1 MNRGPERGRRLLW
14 RVYLY
19 GVLML
24 VLSAGASLLVGHYV
38 LRPAFEVPTRP
49 STTWIAWHVADIK
62 DDHARV
68 QRELEDL
75 RERVG
80 IEMSLFEP
88 GGRLVHSNAAS
99 PPRPLSERALRSL
112 QQERTRFVSGDGRVA
127 IFDARDRLLNYVLIQ
142 YPQPSPF
149 GLAAGQLVVALIVLA
164 LLAAPLARSI
174 ALPVERLAELTR
186 AFGSGDFS
194 ARAGLE
200 RRGDEIGDLARAF
213 DEMAER
219 LAELRRTELELLA
232 NVSHELRTPLSRIR
246 LALEL
251 VRDGDVRKADR
262 HIDDIAQELVELEH
276 LIDDVMTT
284 TRLSLARGATG
295 DSLPPLHRQRILGS
309 ELLQASVTRFRRH
322 HPERRLVCNVDA
334 DLPALELD
342 PVLVRRAFDNLL
354 DNAAKF
360 SDSETTIELTAVS
373 KQGGVEVSVAD
384 EGLGIAAED
393 QARLFEPF
401 YRADRSRTRQTGG
414 VGLGLALVK
423 RIVQAHG
430 GAIRIESEPGA
441 GSRFV
446 VTLPVEGA
454 SPVLE

>member
-1 MNRGPERGRRLLW
+1 MTRAPERGRRLLW

-24 VLSAGASLLVGHYV
+24 VLSASASLAVGHYV
-38 LRPAFEVPTRP
+38 LQPAFEVPSRP
-49 STTWIAWHVADIK
+49 STTWIAWHVADIQG
-62 DDHARV
+62 DRARV
-68 QRELEDL
+68 QRELRDL
-75 RERVG
+75 RHRVG

-88 GGRLVHSNAAS
+88 DGRLVVSNAPS
-99 PPRPLSERALRSL
+99 PPGPLSERALRQL
-112 QQERTRFVSGDGRVA
+112 EEERTRFASGDGRVA
-127 IFDARDRLLNYVLIQ
+127 IFDATGRLTNYVLIR
-142 YPQPSPF
+142 YPLASPF
-149 GLAAGQLVVALIVLA
+149 GMALGQLAVALLVLA
-164 LLAAPLARSI
+164 LLAVPLARWI

-200 RRGDEIGDLARAF
+200 RRRGDEIGDLARAF

-262 HIDDIAQELVELEH
+262 HVEDIAEELIELEH

-284 TRLSLARGATG
+284 TRLSLARGATA
-295 DSLPPLHRQRILGS
+295 DSLPPLHRQRISGN
-309 ELLQASVTRFRRH
+309 ELLTASVTRFRKH
-322 HPERRLVCNVDA
+322 HPERRLECSIDTE
-334 DLPALELD
+334 LPMLELD
-342 PVLVRRAFDNLL
+342 PVLVRRALDNLL

-360 SDSETTIELTAVS
+360 SDPETNIELTAAAS
-373 KQGGVEVSVAD
+373 EASIEVTIAD
-384 EGLGIAAED
+384 QGLGIPRDDRE
-393 QARLFEPF
+393 RVFEPF
-401 YRADRSRTRQTGG
+401 YRTDRSRARQTGG

-430 GAIRIESEPGA
+430 GAIRVESELGT
-441 GSRFV
+441 GSRFI
-446 VTLPVEGA
+446 VTLPSVG
-454 SPVLE
+454 